1 MIQSG
6 PARLVLTKTGFPM
19 HARVVLLVE
28 NSFTG
33 PSHWEDVFHGYR
45 VEVVHASA
53 NTDVWD
59 AGDRLRPDIVVI
71 EGCDDA
77 LRDSE
82 RIRFFSASLPV
93 VALLATSSEERAIAA
108 LRIGVNDYLKQSCT
122 QEEVVQA
129 VLRWARRE
137 KSPTDSGPS
146 RGRPMVGTSNL
157 TRDVRARIA
166 KAAGNDGNVLI
177 TGETGTGKELVA
189 QLIHQNS
196 RRYKEPMIC
205 VNCAA
210 LPESL
215 IESELFGHE
224 KGAFTGANVASQ
236 GKLQCAG
243 AGTIFF
249 DEIGDMSLP
258 AQAKILRAIES
269 KEYQRLGGSRSV
281 TLNARIIAGTNQ
293 GLERF
298 VEEERFRKDLY
309 YRLNVVRI
317 HLAPLRERPED
328 VPALIDH
335 FVQLLNASFGQSVQG
350 VSDEIRDRFMSYA
363 WPGNVREL
371 RNVMEGIFLE
381 APPPVIQYRDIP
393 QVIREHL
400 EDSAAI
406 TLPERARMLAALQS
420 TRWNVTRAAEK
431 LRWSRMTF
439 YRKMAKHHI
448 ASAKL

>member
-1 MIQSG
+1 
-6 PARLVLTKTGFPM
+6 M

>member
-1 MIQSG
+1 
-6 PARLVLTKTGFPM
+6 M

-393 QVIREHL
+393 QIIREHL
-400 EDSAAI
+400 EDSAAV

-420 TRWNVTRAAEK
+420 THWNVTRAAEK